1 MAKRTVES
9 DTLVESIFHEHSTE
23 SLEERIQLIRI
34 LSRSSTLPKVEG
46 IMIRSMMS
54 RPDGF
59 FIHAGHSINIGVHLL
74 SNPIAALLCLRYG
87 IEWQIWY
94 QRMPKERIDVR
105 ICDLAACRVTA
116 RFYELIPQEDKEAI
130 DQIPADIAEIILWFR
145 SDQKVI
151 PDLDEKTY
159 EALGVLHNQPY
170 LNDVIDHE
178 LFQVVQHLAHPTE
191 AMLMLGGD
199 LRLNVD
205 PVQLLNKYGCRPF
218 PRPEALTF
226 ASSTATSVSNVAFSR
241 TEIKRQYLI
250 ESGLHMGIRV
260 TLHRFSGH
268 LKTKLRKAL
277 TLPESS
283 TLIMAPSGTDIA
295 LQLAGICQAVYT
307 KSIVHILVASDETGS
322 GVPMALLGRHFSDR
336 TALGFEVQKGNQIKG
351 FDADELIKIPLR
363 NEQGDL
369 RSQTDIDEE
378 VAETVRRIMKED
390 KQPVLHV
397 MDQSKLGYS
406 APSSTA
412 LKNLEKEF
420 GNQLL
425 KIVDNSQLRMD
436 QEDIRSYIN
445 RNYLMTITGSKYF
458 TGPPFSGALIIPNKY
473 ALKWAAPDNT
483 LPEGLEK
490 YNCKNECPP
499 SWNIGTN
506 LPECMNLGLYM
517 RWYSAIVEIQRYFS
531 TPISLR
537 YLGIEMFCNH
547 VAQTIEQASFLEPLP
562 DTHEMT
568 KPTDDSID
576 RHMLKNRRTI
586 FPFFVRT
593 SDRVLTLDEV
603 TRLYRLLNQNL
614 SDQMGDTPDEWDRI
628 ASQACHIGQPVKA
641 IHKDG
646 TVSGVVR
653 ISLGSRVI
661 SESWKDQDVSIYFQ
675 KIEEQ
680 MNQVDIIVR
689 KIQYLLERNAEA
701 ISS

>member
-1 MAKRTVES
+1 MAKRTAEN

-23 SLEERIQLIRI
+23 SLEERIKLIRI

-46 IMIRSMMS
+46 ILIRSMMS

-59 FIHAGHSINIGVHLL
+59 YIHAGHSINIGVHLL

-94 QRMPKERIDVR
+94 QRMSQDQIDVR

-130 DQIPADIAEIILWFR
+130 DQIPADIAEIILRFR
-145 SDQKVI
+145 SDREDI
-151 PDLDEKTY
+151 PHLDPETY
-159 EALGVLHNQPY
+159 ETLGILHNQTYMDGP
-170 LNDVIDHE
+170 IDEE
-178 LFQVVQHLAHPTE
+178 LLEVVRHLAHPTE

-205 PVQLLNKYGCRPF
+205 PIQLLNKYGCRPF

-226 ASSTATSVSNVAFSR
+226 ASSTATSVSNVAFNR
-241 TEIKRQYLI
+241 TETKRQYLI
-250 ESGLHMGIRV
+250 ESALHKGIRE
-260 TLHRFSGH
+260 TLQRFASH

-277 TLPESS
+277 ALPESV
-283 TLIMAPSGTDIA
+283 TLILAPSGTDIS
-295 LQLAGICQAVYT
+295 LQLAGICQAVYPEQ
-307 KSIVHILVASDETGS
+307 KVHILVASDETGS
-322 GVPMALLGRHFSDR
+322 GVPLALLGRHFSDR
-336 TALGFEVQKGNQIKG
+336 TALGFEVTKGDQING
-351 FDADELIKIPLR
+351 FDQDELIKIPLR
-363 NEQGDL
+363 NDQGDL
-369 RSQTDIDEE
+369 RSPADIDEE
-378 VAETVRRIMKED
+378 VIRTVRRVMKEN

-406 APSSTA
+406 APSTGA
-412 LKNLEKEF
+412 LKDLDQEF
-420 GNQLL
+420 GKRLL

-436 QEDIRSYIN
+436 QEDIRAYIK

-458 TGPPFSGALIIPNKY
+458 TGPPFSGALIIPKKY
-473 ALKWAAPDNT
+473 ATKWAAPDNK
-483 LPEGLEK
+483 LPEGLEE
-490 YNCKNECPP
+490 YNCKNECPS
-499 SWNIGTN
+499 SWNIGRN
-506 LPECMNLGLYM
+506 LPKCLNLGLYM
-517 RWYSAIVEIQRYFS
+517 RWYSAIVEIQRYFN

-547 VAQTIEQASFLEPLP
+547 VAQAIEQAPFLEPLP
-562 DTHEMT
+562 DTIEPV
-568 KPTDDSID
+568 KAPDEPID

-586 FPFFVRT
+586 FPFFIRT
-593 SDRVLTLDEV
+593 PDRVLTLDEV
-603 TRLYRLLNQNL
+603 THLYRLLNQNL
-614 SDQMGDTPDEWDRI
+614 SDQMGDAPEEWDRI

-653 ISLGSRVI
+653 ISLGARVI
-661 SESWKDQDVSIYFQ
+661 SESWKDRDVSIYFQ

-689 KIQYLLERNAEA
+689 KIDYLLSQ
-701 ISS
+701 IIDI